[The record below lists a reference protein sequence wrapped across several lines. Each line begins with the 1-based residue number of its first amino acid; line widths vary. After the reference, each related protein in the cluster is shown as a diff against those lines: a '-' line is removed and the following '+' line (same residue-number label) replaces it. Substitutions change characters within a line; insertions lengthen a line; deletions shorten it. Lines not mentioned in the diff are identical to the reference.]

1 MRWSPQ
7 SSIFNQQSA
16 IPPMSTPR
24 EMLDRLDTRHDELIR
39 KLDALNADIERVLA
53 EFARSRTPQ
62 PQAAPEA
69 PPAPEIAN
77 RRAA

>member
-1 MRWSPQ
+1 
-7 SSIFNQQSA
+7 
-16 IPPMSTPR
+16 MSTPS

-53 EFARSRTPQ
+53 EFARSRTPATQ
-62 PQAAPEA
+62 EA
-69 PPAPEIAN
+69 TKRESSQEVPA

>member
-1 MRWSPQ
+1 
-7 SSIFNQQSA
+7 
-16 IPPMSTPR
+16 MSTPR

-53 EFARSRTPQ
+53 EFARSRTPATHELPASEPAAAT
-62 PQAAPEA
+62 PQ
-69 PPAPEIAN
+69 